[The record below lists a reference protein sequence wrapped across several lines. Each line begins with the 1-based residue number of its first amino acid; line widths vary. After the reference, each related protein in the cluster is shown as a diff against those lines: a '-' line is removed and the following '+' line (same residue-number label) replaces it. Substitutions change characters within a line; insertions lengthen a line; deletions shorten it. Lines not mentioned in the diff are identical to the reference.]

1 VLVQRTDMRRYPMI
15 VDSDA
20 GYEIRI
26 SGFCHFDNEG

>member
-1 VLVQRTDMRRYPMI
+1 MRRYPMI

-26 SGFCHFDNEG
+26 SGFCHFDNDG